1 MRDPGRGGRIKKMQ
15 GSWDWRKVLSMMVEI
30 VPKGEREPDWKG
42 CAETWKSMLISH
54 VACCSL

>member
-1 MRDPGRGGRIKKMQ
+1 MQ

-30 VPKGEREPDWKG
+30 VPKGKREPDWKG